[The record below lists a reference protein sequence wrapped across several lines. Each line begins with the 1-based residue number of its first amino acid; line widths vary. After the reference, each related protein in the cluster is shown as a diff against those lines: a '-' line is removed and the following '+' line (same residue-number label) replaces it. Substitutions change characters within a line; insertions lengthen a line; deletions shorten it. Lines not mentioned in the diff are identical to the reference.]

1 MIEQSVGW
9 VSSHETR
16 IAMAVGSLLLL
27 QVIDY
32 PERAVLRHDSQVPV
46 IR

>member
-1 MIEQSVGW
+1 MIEKPVGW

-16 IAMAVGSLLLL
+16 IAMAVGFLLLL
-27 QVIDY
+27 KVIDD